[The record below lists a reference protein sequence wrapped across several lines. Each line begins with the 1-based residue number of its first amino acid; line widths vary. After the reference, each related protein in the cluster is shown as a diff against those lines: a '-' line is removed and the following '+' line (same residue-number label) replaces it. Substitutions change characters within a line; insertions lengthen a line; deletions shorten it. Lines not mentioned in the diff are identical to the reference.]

1 MIKNLLRHSVIL
13 AVFFLFFACK
23 EKKESNQLLPPKLS
37 LEDSSIINILDHKIT
52 LREYDEL
59 FIFIDSI
66 KKTNRFENVL
76 DFRYNVLLKEA
87 FAYSRVGKYEKALEI
102 LNSYIE
108 EIYSNDKYQ
117 LHYVN
122 AILLKGDMY
131 FLLGNYQ
138 IAYKYLYEGRRA
150 SEKLSSFC
158 QLAQYD
164 YRLGIILF
172 KQEKYAESITFFK
185 QSYEKYNS
193 CKGGF
198 SNLYRQQELA
208 SNIGLCFYKIGFYD
222 SSIYYYNKAVDII
235 EGINAIDISQ
245 EKYLKMARGV
255 IYGNTGKAYIAKRKF
270 EQAIPLLEKNIQINT
285 LPKLDFNDALT
296 SVYALAQ
303 IYLDK
308 KDDANF
314 IKTISI
320 ADKYEDS
327 LNSEFELYK
336 IYKLKADYY
345 KYKGQYKLAYDFQS
359 KAVSLKDSIDRINS
373 SIKNS
378 DILLSIQSLENENQ
392 INILQKENK
401 INNIYFYISTTVSFI
416 FIIGLFVSYILLTQF
431 RNRQRQLEDANS
443 KISEQTDLLK
453 QANDEI
459 LKNIETLKKR
469 DIEKNRIMN
478 MLAHDL
484 QAPNIQVIN
493 IINQLLKSENNDLKE
508 KELLKSIHTTL
519 LNNNDLVQEIL
530 LFSKTNDTLKE
541 KTYQAVNC
549 NELIIQVID
558 TNYFKAKQKNI
569 ELNIKNSDLTTEI
582 FVHQES
588 IRRALSNI
596 VQNAIK
602 FSHRNTK
609 ISIFT
614 TSTKDIVN
622 IHIKDEGIGIP
633 DRIKSMV
640 FESDPLVRRLGTEG
654 EPTFGLGLTLVK
666 QIVED
671 HFGHLTFNSDAKG
684 TEFIISLPTHKQNS

>member
-1 MIKNLLRHSVIL
+1 MIRTLLRYLVIL
-13 AVFFLFFACK
+13 LVFFLIFSCK
-23 EKKESNQLLPPKLS
+23 EKEDRNLLLPVKLS
-37 LEDSSIINILDHKIT
+37 VEDSNVINIIQNRID
-52 LREYDEL
+52 LREFDEL
-59 FIFIDSI
+59 FNMLDSI
-66 KKTNRFENVL
+66 KKTNKFENVL
-76 DFRYNVLLKEA
+76 LFKYNILLKEA
-87 FAYSRVGKYEKALEI
+87 FAFSRINKYDNALQI
-102 LNSYIE
+102 LNQFLEEVNSIEKYKSLYI
-108 EIYSNDKYQ
+108 
-117 LHYVN
+117 N
-122 AILLKGDMY
+122 ATLLKGEIY
-131 FLLGNYQ
+131 FSSGNYQ
-138 IAYKYLYEGRRA
+138 LAYKYLYEGRVA
-150 SEKLSSFC
+150 SEEISNEC
-158 QLAQYD
+158 ELAKYD

-185 QSYEKYNS
+185 QAFNKYNR
-193 CKGGF
+193 CDGVFKIK
-198 SNLYRQQELA
+198 YAQQEII
-208 SNIGLCFYKIGFYD
+208 SNIGLCFFKMGFYD
-222 SSIYYYNKAVDII
+222 SSIHYFNKSAEIV
-235 EGINAIDISQ
+235 EGIFIDDDSKG
-245 EKYLKMARGV
+245 KYTKMAIGV
-255 IYGNTGKAYIAKRKF
+255 ISGNIGKAYIAKNKF
-270 EQAIPLLEKNIQINT
+270 DKAIPLLEKNIQINT
-285 LPKLDFNDALT
+285 SANLDYNDALT
-296 SVYALAQ
+296 SVLALSK

-327 LNSEFELYK
+327 TDSELELHK

-359 KAVSLKDSIDRINS
+359 KSISLKDSLDKINS

-392 INILQKENK
+392 INILQRENK
-401 INNIYFYISTTVSFI
+401 INNIYYYISITVSII

-431 RNRQRQLEDANS
+431 RDRQRQLEEANS

-459 LKNIETLKKR
+459 LKNIDALKKR

-484 QAPNIQVIN
+484 QAPNIQVIS
-493 IINQLLKSENNDLKE
+493 IINQLLKSENTDSNE

-530 LFSKTNDTLKE
+530 LFSKSNSSLKE
-541 KTYQAVNC
+541 KSYQAVLC
-549 NELIIQVID
+549 KELITQVID

-569 ELNIKNSDLTTEI
+569 ELFIKNADISTEI
-582 FVHQES
+582 YVHQES

-609 ISIFT
+609 ISVFT

-671 HFGHLTFNSDAKG
+671 HSGHLTFNSDANG